1 MTTEEKIYSEFDIA
15 GMIGT
20 ISRKEAKKQRA
31 LKYGE
36 YKDFDK
42 YLNEIEYLEKKLF
55 SKISA
60 NIAARLTKQD
70 A

>member
-1 MTTEEKIYSEFDIA
+1 MTTEEKIYSEFDIS

-20 ISRKEAKKQRA
+20 IARIDAKKQRA

-36 YKDFDK
+36 YRDFDK
-42 YLNEIEYLEKKLF
+42 YCEEIEKITRKLF
-55 SKISA
+55 AKIAA
-60 NIAARLTKQD
+60 NIVARLSKQD